1 MSMYEED
8 LEDGEDTILLAEIDW
23 KPMPVYEPWT
33 DPDFA
38 QMIANRIK
46 GVTEEGFANEV
57 KLYQDALNM
66 LPQYNEYDIR
76 KEIAQ
81 WEFNV
86 PNKNDFDIS
95 SHAASYALQI
105 QYKTR
110 LSEIY
115 SVVFSHFEFLSSA
128 QKNLKE
134 MAVKIAPGSNKH
146 DKDGIA
152 SFTVSPFTI
161 ASSHAKRLLSYLD
174 SVMKNID
181 FAASQMDRLMR
192 EHQSLSRINQNFHN
206 EGLSALYS
214 KDRPSLKRYND
225 DSATVRTRNERL
237 K

>member
-8 LEDGEDTILLAEIDW
+8 LEDEEETILLAEIDW

-33 DPDFA
+33 DPNFA
-38 QMIANRIK
+38 QMITQRAK
-46 GVTEEGFANEV
+46 GVTEEGFTQEV
-57 KLYQDALNM
+57 QLYQDALNM
-66 LPQYNEYDIR
+66 LPQYNEYEIR
-76 KEIAQ
+76 KEISY
-81 WEFNV
+81 WEFNI
-86 PNKNDFDIS
+86 PDKNDFDIS
-95 SHAASYALQI
+95 SHAASYSMQI

-115 SVVFSHFEFLSSA
+115 SVVFAHYEFLSSA

-134 MAVKIAPGSNKH
+134 MAVKIASGSNKH

-152 SFTVSPFTI
+152 SFTVSPFSI
-161 ASSHAKRLLSYLD
+161 AASHAKRLLSYLD
-174 SVMKNID
+174 SVTKNID

-192 EHQSLSRINQNFHN
+192 EHQSLARINQNFHN
-206 EGLSALYS
+206 EGMSALYN

-225 DSATVRTRNERL
+225 ESATVRTRNERI

>member
-8 LEDGEDTILLAEIDW
+8 LEDEEDTILLAEIDW

-86 PNKNDFDIS
+86 PDKNDFDIS

-115 SVVFSHFEFLSSA
+115 RWYFHILNFFL
-128 QKNLKE
+128 
-134 MAVKIAPGSNKH
+134 PH
-146 DKDGIA
+146 
-152 SFTVSPFTI
+152 
-161 ASSHAKRLLSYLD
+161 R
-174 SVMKNID
+174 
-181 FAASQMDRLMR
+181 
-192 EHQSLSRINQNFHN
+192 RI
-206 EGLSALYS
+206 
-214 KDRPSLKRYND
+214 
-225 DSATVRTRNERL
+225 
-237 K
+237 